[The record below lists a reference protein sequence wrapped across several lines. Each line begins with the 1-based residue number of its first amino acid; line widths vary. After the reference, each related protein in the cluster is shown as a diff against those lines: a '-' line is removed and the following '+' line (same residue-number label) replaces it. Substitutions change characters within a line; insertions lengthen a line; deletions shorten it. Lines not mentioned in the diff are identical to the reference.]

1 MQRETPP
8 QLSRALVP
16 TTPTVAAP
24 ITYGCSF
31 HHLRLQLSPPTVAG
45 ELWSVRSD
53 YASGNLGWDPSG
65 LKPTGAAELQE
76 MQTKE
81 INNGRSVNEL

>member
-1 MQRETPP
+1 M
-8 QLSRALVP
+8 
-16 TTPTVAAP
+16 
-24 ITYGCSF
+24 
-31 HHLRLQLSPPTVAG
+31 
-45 ELWSVRSD
+45 RSD
-53 YASGNLGWDPSG
+53 YASGNLGWDPLG